1 MLLASV
7 CDASAAFV
15 FRLEQV
21 GASVVVYGSGTLDTS
36 GLITYGSGGES
47 AEIDPTVGLF
57 SAGTSGICT
66 GYTTISGPTQLGPGT
81 EPIPATSGSGDIVGV
96 GAGVSLVVPEGY
108 VSGSQLSD
116 TDTYFD
122 ETIAQLGLAPGIYNY
137 TWGSGATADSLT
149 INIGVVPEPASVAV
163 VAIPA
168 LALLRR
174 RRRVSRRA

>member
-1 MLLASV
+1 
-7 CDASAAFV
+7 
-15 FRLEQV
+15 
-21 GASVVVYGSGTLDTS
+21 
-36 GLITYGSGGES
+36 
-47 AEIDPTVGLF
+47 
-57 SAGTSGICT
+57 
-66 GYTTISGPTQLGPGT
+66 
-81 EPIPATSGSGDIVGV
+81 
-96 GAGVSLVVPEGY
+96 LVVPEGY